1 MVYKKYSF
9 VTVFLL
15 VFSASLLFLVP
26 AAFGEST
33 DPYIRVDKH
42 GSDVVYGELSN
53 VRFLA
58 DDLFEFQ
65 EPNGKY
71 DIDPDFTP
79 SKEGLDTLCISGSA
93 QFSIPQFKSLA
104 EDLRSYAG
112 NRTVYI
118 LDLRRESH
126 VLVNEGFPLS
136 WYGLHNWTNLDMS
149 TAEIEADEIN
159 RFEMMIGKTISAYYV
174 KSDFPS
180 DPLEIEFR
188 HVITER
194 DLVEGEGFA
203 YIRLPIQDHT
213 WPKAEEIDAFVSL
226 IRSIDPEQSWLHFH
240 CQAGKGRTGIMMTLY
255 DMMINPDVP
264 MEDIVVRQTLLG
276 GSYSLY
282 TGDYDSYKAPYYEE
296 KARMTPMFYA
306 YVQDQH
312 ESNYEIPWSAWLEEQ
327 EALLPAA

>member
-1 MVYKKYSF
+1 MLLFSYWC
-9 VTVFLL
+9 FLP
-15 VFSASLLFLVP
+15 SLLFLVP

-58 DDLFEFQ
+58 DDLFEFH

-79 SKEGLDTLCISGSA
+79 SKEGLNTLCISGSA

-136 WYGLHNWTNLDMS
+136 WYGLHDWTNLDMS
-149 TAEIEADEIN
+149 TAEIEADEIY
-159 RFEMMIGKTISAYYV
+159 RFEMMIGKTISAY
-174 KSDFPS
+174 
-180 DPLEIEFR
+180 
-188 HVITER
+188 
-194 DLVEGEGFA
+194 
-203 YIRLPIQDHT
+203 
-213 WPKAEEIDAFVSL
+213 
-226 IRSIDPEQSWLHFH
+226 
-240 CQAGKGRTGIMMTLY
+240 
-255 DMMINPDVP
+255 
-264 MEDIVVRQTLLG
+264 
-276 GSYSLY
+276 
-282 TGDYDSYKAPYYEE
+282 
-296 KARMTPMFYA
+296 
-306 YVQDQH
+306 
-312 ESNYEIPWSAWLEEQ
+312 
-327 EALLPAA
+327 